1 MIKITSKGEIETRG
15 ASVYIAGVWQASG
28 LNKLPKPVQKN
39 GQILTHRIG
48 NFGFT
53 TDEAGVIIADHE
65 SAMKK
70 LEEELKREGKKEAE
84 WIASRRHIINGMT
97 CNGNSF

>member
-1 MIKITSKGEIETRG
+1 MKKITSGGEIETRG
-15 ASVYIAGVWQASG
+15 ASVYIDGMWKASV

-53 TDEAGVIIADHE
+53 ADEAEIIKSDHK
-65 SAMKK
+65 SAMKR
-70 LEEELKREGKKEAE
+70 LGEECKREAKKGR
-84 WIASRRHIINGMT
+84 S
-97 CNGNSF
+97 